1 VSIVGN
7 AKRVRTC
14 LAVIWQWSLLAA
26 FFSIPSLAMAAV
38 SAHVDRT
45 FDRFSIVVRA
55 DADVSPEIAWAVL
68 TDYNNLSRFV
78 PDMSMSRV
86 VSAPGEPVRV
96 EQKGKEGLLSFVFPE
111 QVVLAMEEQP
121 IHRIR
126 FRAVSGTVKSMQGEW
141 LIIDEGH
148 AVSVLYSAKVV
159 AGRLVPPLLSESLL
173 EKRLKEKMEGVI
185 REMKRRAARA
195 P

>member
-1 VSIVGN
+1 MSVAGS
-7 AKRVRTC
+7 ASRVRNA
-14 LAVIWQWSLLAA
+14 LWAIWPWSLLAA
-26 FFSIPSLAMAAV
+26 FFSISSSATAAV

-55 DADVSPEIAWAVL
+55 DANVSPEIAWAVL

-78 PDMSMSRV
+78 PDMSMSRLL
-86 VSAPGEPVRV
+86 SAPGEPVRV

-111 QVVLAMEEQP
+111 EVVLAIEEQP

-141 LIIDEGH
+141 LIIDEGNS
-148 AVSVLYSAKVV
+148 VSVLYSAKVV

-173 EKRLKEKMEGVI
+173 EKRLKEKMEGVV
-185 REMKRRAARA
+185 REMKRRAAQ
-195 P
+195 PP